1 MKQSVTKEL
10 STAELKE
17 KLAETK
23 AKLTEQ
29 RLSHAVTPL
38 ENPMEIRKTR
48 KTVARLATELT
59 KRELQK

>member
-1 MKQSVTKEL
+1 M
-10 STAELKE
+10 STADLQE

-23 AKLTEQ
+23 AQLAEQ

-48 KTVARLATELT
+48 RTVARLATELT

>member
-1 MKQSVTKEL
+1 M
-10 STAELKE
+10 STADLKE

-29 RLSHAVTPL
+29 RLNHAVNPM
-38 ENPMEIRKTR
+38 EDPMEIRKTR
-48 KTVARLATELT
+48 RTVARLATELT

>member
-1 MKQSVTKEL
+1 MKQSVIKEM
-10 STAELKE
+10 SVADLKE

-29 RLSHAVTPL
+29 RLNHAVSPL

-48 KTVARLATELT
+48 RTVARLATELT

>member
-1 MKQSVTKEL
+1 M
-10 STAELKE
+10 STADLQQ

-23 AKLTEQ
+23 AKLPEQ
-29 RLSHAVTPL
+29 RLNHAVTPL

-48 KTVARLATELT
+48 RTVARLATELT